1 MSVDLKI
8 DYDSRVPVYKQLMD
22 RIESGIKEGYYAG
35 GDILPSMNELS
46 ARLGISKET
55 VKKAYFLL
63 RDKGVI
69 SSTQGKGYYVADA
82 DANRKMKI
90 LLLFDKLSNIKQ
102 ILFNSFASTIGD
114 RAEMT
119 IYLHNQQVDILEY
132 YLDENLDNFDYYV
145 ITPHFPLDPE
155 IQKRV
160 LKALRRVPN
169 RKLIVL
175 DHFMPELRGNYGAV
189 YQDFENDAYTGLMMG
204 LKKLRNVPR
213 LNVII
218 ELSSLYYPLVS
229 KAVSRFCDDYG
240 IQCNFITQVTP
251 EIVKPKETYLIL
263 HSQFDM
269 ELINLAR
276 AARSLKLK
284 PGKDFSI
291 ISYNESPM
299 SEIVL
304 DGLTTIS
311 ADFPQMGRLAAEMI
325 LNGKNIKYK
334 CDFRMTRR
342 NSF

>member
-1 MSVDLKI
+1 MSVVLKI
-8 DYDSRVPVYKQLMD
+8 DNNSRVPVYKQLMEQV
-22 RIESGIKEGYYAG
+22 ESGIKEGYFVS

-46 ARLGISKET
+46 ARLDISKET

-69 SSTQGKGYYVADA
+69 SSTQGKGYYIAEARQDK
-82 DANRKMKI
+82 KMKI

-102 ILFNSFASTIGD
+102 ILYNSFAATIGD
-114 RAEMT
+114 KADVT
-119 IYLHNQQVDILEY
+119 IYLHNHQVEILEY
-132 YLDENLDNFDYYV
+132 YLDENLGNFDYYV
-145 ITPHFPLDPE
+145 ITPHFPLDPK

-160 LKALRRVPN
+160 LKALKRIPN

-175 DHFMPELRGNYGAV
+175 DHFQPELHGNFGAV
-189 YQDFENDAYTGLMMG
+189 YQDFENDAYSGLMMG
-204 LKKLRNVPR
+204 LGKLKSVPR

-218 ELSSLYYPLVS
+218 ELSSLYHPMIS
-229 KAVSRFCDDYG
+229 KAVSRFCEDNG
-240 IQCNFITQVTP
+240 ISCNFITQVTP
-251 EIVKPKETYLIL
+251 EVVKPKETYLIL

-276 AARSLKLK
+276 VARSLKLK

-291 ISYNESPM
+291 ISYNESPIC
-299 SEIVL
+299 EIVL

-311 ADFPQMGRLAAEMI
+311 ADFVQMGRLAAEMI
-325 LNGKNIKYK
+325 LEGKNFKYK

>member
-1 MSVDLKI
+1 MSVVIKI
-8 DYDSRVPVYKQLMD
+8 DNDSRVPVYKQLMD
-22 RIESGIKEGYYAG
+22 QIESGIKEGYYAS

-46 ARLGISKET
+46 ARLDISKET

-69 SSTQGKGYYVADA
+69 SSTQGKGYYIAEADS
-82 DANRKMKI
+82 NRKMKI

-132 YLDENLDNFDYYV
+132 YLDENLGSFDYYV
-145 ITPHFPLDPE
+145 VTPHFPLEPE

-160 LKALRRVPN
+160 LKALRRIPN

-218 ELSSLYYPLVS
+218 ELSSLYHPMVS
-229 KAVSRFCDDYG
+229 KAVSRFCDEYG
-240 IQCNFITQVTP
+240 IPCNFITQVTP

-325 LNGKNIKYK
+325 LDGKNFKYK

>member
-240 IQCNFITQVTP
+240 IPCNFITQVTP